1 MRGSFNNRID
11 QLSKVIKGRFSIL
24 LVKRQQDFSKT
35 HMTSIVTALDAL
47 FGLTVIYPQNCT
59 IFLVSNNFLCLYG
72 GNSSSLGKISLYFPS
87 PEALGS

>member
-1 MRGSFNNRID
+1 MIHLLG
-11 QLSKVIKGRFSIL
+11 KVIKERFSIL

-47 FGLTVIYPQNCT
+47 FGLTVIYPQKCT
-59 IFLVSNNFLCLYG
+59 IFLDSNNFLCLYG

-87 PEALGS
+87 SEASGS